1 MLVWI
6 LTQWNHGKEKHPTK
20 LLCRVIMAWC
30 CKHSFGMDNEHEDK
44 DKDEDKGGGEK
55 RGGGKRGERG
65 ERGDK
70 KMNTCTICM

>member
-1 MLVWI
+1 
-6 LTQWNHGKEKHPTK
+6 
-20 LLCRVIMAWC
+20 MAWC